1 MKSYKEFCSE
11 MTAKLNELEKL
22 HEIRVLSGSER
33 TKILRGL
40 LKLSRKAVRLEK
52 RREAARNVNE
62 HSGATLRRYLQAET
76 AIQEAKSYI
85 KKAANLNAKLPRSR
99 KKPPWVTE
107 LGKVKTG
114 LDVASENIK
123 IRIGLLVGEIE
134 PKKQKNRK
142 LERYFDYVVNE
153 DYGEQAKKW
162 VDEYYRTSN
171 YPLELGANFHQQ
183 AVEHWLTVQ
192 AYHLL
197 CKYLSVTDSARYEI
211 IQSFLYASDLRY
223 SVELKTIPTT
233 LDRKRDLFPPETF
246 R

>member
-1 MKSYKEFCSE
+1 

-22 HEIRVLSGSER
+22 HEIRVLSDSER

-40 LKLSRKAVRLEK
+40 LKLSRKAVILEK
-52 RREAARNVNE
+52 RRVAARHVNE

-76 AIQEAKSYI
+76 AIQEAQSCI
-85 KKAANLNAKLPRSR
+85 KKAENLYAKLPRSW

-107 LGKVKTG
+107 LGKAKTG

-123 IRIGLLVGEIE
+123 IKIGLLVGEIE
-134 PKKQKNRK
+134 PKKQKNSK
-142 LERYFDYVVNE
+142 LEPYFDFVVNE
-153 DYGEQAKKW
+153 DYGEQGKKW
-162 VDEYYRTSN
+162 VEEYYRTSN
-171 YPLELGANFHQQ
+171 YPLELGANFHQK
-183 AVEHWLTVQ
+183 AVVHWLMVQ

-211 IQSFLYASDLRY
+211 IQSFLLASDLKY
-223 SVELKTIPTT
+223 SVELKTIATI
-233 LDRKRDLFPPETF
+233 LDRKGKLFRAKTF